1 MEPKAKTLVLAKN
14 PRAKVAKQDLDLGL
28 ALLNPVL
35 TKAPNPVLAKKNHQK
50 APRLVTALEIV
61 GPPER
66 LNAKNAA
73 PKDMPKVL
81 GATKLE

>member
-14 PRAKVAKQDLDLGL
+14 PRANLAKQDLDLGL

-35 TKAPNPVLAKKNHQK
+35 TKAPNPVLAKKNPK